1 MKPSPESPSVRA
13 LPGIPK
19 TKDNSSPILS
29 RLWALDL
36 WSRSYEL
43 AQWGNTRW
51 GNSEWGMRGNLG
63 WGSLVPSLVNQWS
76 GQRGG
81 ELECGNGNGSGERFR
96 FRILTSLLVSSAIGD
111 LFFLVLSSR
120 VMHFLIL

>member
-1 MKPSPESPSVRA
+1 M
-13 LPGIPK
+13 
-19 TKDNSSPILS
+19 N
-29 RLWALDL
+29 
-36 WSRSYEL
+36 SRSGKIL
-43 AQWGNTRW
+43 DG
-51 GNSEWGMRGNLG
+51 GIVEWRMRGNLG

-76 GQRGG
+76 GHWGG
-81 ELECGNGNGSGERFR
+81 GTGVWNGNGSGERFR